1 MLTYNM
7 DVEERSVW
15 LRATPNNAVLAQPFY
30 ATEAGLFYGRSH
42 FATARTDK
50 ESYILFYT
58 LAGAGLIEQNEQH
71 IELPQGAALL
81 MNCRTPQSYCTA
93 PGYDVW
99 EHYWVHLDGVGVKTL
114 ADSVQSQG
122 RLTAAHVSRMEMQ
135 PLFETLFAEWK
146 KETTTAQIEIGL
158 TLHKMLA
165 LLAHQQLS
173 GDESRSNR
181 TMIKQIADYMY
192 HSRTDP
198 KLEYLVEKYGDE
210 FVATEYGSIQSTR
223 FPGLYVNLRWS
234 EEDQTYIDNYIVYL
248 RREDLWAILAP
259 AVQEIYD
266 DCKVFIAPYTPS
278 PDFDK
283 NTTAEE
289 LLTTFGLGRN
299 PVVSLWIYTKDDT
312 AGKDTDMQQ
321 LTSKI
326 QAMGYSVDVG
336 VYYLSEENYEVVNE
350 DDYLNYNIGVHQD
363 FYEYF
368 ENVYIYPDSFELILS
383 DWKEESSK

>member
-122 RLTAAHVSRMEMQ
+122 RLTAAHVSRMRCSLCLKHCL
-135 PLFETLFAEWK
+135 P
-146 KETTTAQIEIGL
+146 
-158 TLHKMLA
+158 
-165 LLAHQQLS
+165 S
-173 GDESRSNR
+173 GKRKPPPPRS
-181 TMIKQIADYMY
+181 
-192 HSRTDP
+192 
-198 KLEYLVEKYGDE
+198 KLG
-210 FVATEYGSIQSTR
+210 
-223 FPGLYVNLRWS
+223 
-234 EEDQTYIDNYIVYL
+234 
-248 RREDLWAILAP
+248 
-259 AVQEIYD
+259 
-266 DCKVFIAPYTPS
+266 
-278 PDFDK
+278 
-283 NTTAEE
+283 
-289 LLTTFGLGRN
+289 
-299 PVVSLWIYTKDDT
+299 
-312 AGKDTDMQQ
+312 
-321 LTSKI
+321 
-326 QAMGYSVDVG
+326 
-336 VYYLSEENYEVVNE
+336 
-350 DDYLNYNIGVHQD
+350 
-363 FYEYF
+363 
-368 ENVYIYPDSFELILS
+368 
-383 DWKEESSK
+383 

>member
-1 MLTYNM
+1 MTHKGKRRL
-7 DVEERSVW
+7 VIF
-15 LRATPNNAVLAQPFY
+15 LCAAAVILVA
-30 ATEAGLFYGRSH
+30 AGIVR
-42 FATARTDK
+42 
-50 ESYILFYT
+50 
-58 LAGAGLIEQNEQH
+58 
-71 IELPQGAALL
+71 
-81 MNCRTPQSYCTA
+81 
-93 PGYDVW
+93 
-99 EHYWVHLDGVGVKTL
+99 VK
-114 ADSVQSQG
+114 
-122 RLTAAHVSRMEMQ
+122 
-135 PLFETLFAEWK
+135 
-146 KETTTAQIEIGL
+146 
-158 TLHKMLA
+158 LHPP
-165 LLAHQQLS
+165 H
-173 GDESRSNR
+173 E
-181 TMIKQIADYMY
+181 QIADYMY

-198 KLEYLVEKYGDE
+198 KLEYLIEKYGDE

-223 FPGLYVNLRWS
+223 FPGLYVRLRWS
-234 EEDQTYIDNYIVYL
+234 EEAQTYTDNYIVYL
-248 RREDLWAILAP
+248 RREDLRAILAP
-259 AVQEIYD
+259 TVQEIYD

-289 LLTTFGLGRN
+289 LLTTFGMGRN

-312 AGKDTDMQQ
+312 VGKDTDMQQ

-350 DDYLNYNIGVHQD
+350 DDYLNYNIGAHQD

>member
-1 MLTYNM
+1 MTHKGKRRL
-7 DVEERSVW
+7 VIF
-15 LRATPNNAVLAQPFY
+15 LCAAAVILVA
-30 ATEAGLFYGRSH
+30 AGIVR
-42 FATARTDK
+42 
-50 ESYILFYT
+50 
-58 LAGAGLIEQNEQH
+58 
-71 IELPQGAALL
+71 
-81 MNCRTPQSYCTA
+81 
-93 PGYDVW
+93 
-99 EHYWVHLDGVGVKTL
+99 VKL
-114 ADSVQSQG
+114 HPP
-122 RLTAAHVSRMEMQ
+122 R
-135 PLFETLFAEWK
+135 PLHE
-146 KETTTAQIEIGL
+146 
-158 TLHKMLA
+158 
-165 LLAHQQLS
+165 
-173 GDESRSNR
+173 
-181 TMIKQIADYMY
+181 QIADYMY

-234 EEDQTYIDNYIVYL
+234 EEDQTYIDNSIVYL
-248 RREDLWAILAP
+248 RREDLRAILAP
-259 AVQEIYD
+259 TVQEIYD

-289 LLTTFGLGRN
+289 LLTTFGMGRN

-312 AGKDTDMQQ
+312 VGKDTDMQQ